1 MIMKKRILNS
11 QYFFSVLMLIILIV
25 FSSLLSSSFMRIDN
39 LATVLRQ
46 ASVLLVLCI
55 GLTAVVLTGGIDL
68 SVGSTA
74 GLCACICAKLIT
86 EWEIPFYGAI
96 IISLGLIA
104 LVGIFNGFLVG
115 VLQLPAFVATYG
127 SNWVISGLAVII
139 MNGQIIYGL
148 PDGFVQIGVGF
159 IGPVAIPIIIAAV
172 GVIIF
177 YILLQFTTFGR
188 NIYML
193 GFNAEAAKFSAMNTL
208 EITMKC
214 YILSSLMAGIG
225 GIIMAARLNAADA
238 AMGDVYGLQI
248 VAAVVM
254 GGTSLLGGVGG
265 VLGTVLGALILTII
279 VNIMNLVGISANLQG
294 FAIGIVILFMVFVD
308 IYSRNIREAKGI

>member
-74 GLCACICAKLIT
+74 GLCACICAKLTT

-104 LVGIFNGFLVG
+104 LVGIFSGFLV
-115 VLQLPAFVATYG
+115 
-127 SNWVISGLAVII
+127 
-139 MNGQIIYGL
+139 
-148 PDGFVQIGVGF
+148 
-159 IGPVAIPIIIAAV
+159 
-172 GVIIF
+172 
-177 YILLQFTTFGR
+177 
-188 NIYML
+188 
-193 GFNAEAAKFSAMNTL
+193 
-208 EITMKC
+208 
-214 YILSSLMAGIG
+214 
-225 GIIMAARLNAADA
+225 
-238 AMGDVYGLQI
+238 
-248 VAAVVM
+248 
-254 GGTSLLGGVGG
+254 
-265 VLGTVLGALILTII
+265 
-279 VNIMNLVGISANLQG
+279 
-294 FAIGIVILFMVFVD
+294 
-308 IYSRNIREAKGI
+308 